1 MRKEIYQSFQ
11 SLKQFCEKEDFKGW
25 DPYDGLNSK
34 VFNILPFKNWSLAR
48 MVWIQAF
55 KWSPINLRTLL
66 LVPKGYNS
74 KGIALFLK
82 GYCNL
87 YFSLNESNGMFGEKQ
102 EVLKKIT
109 YLADLLLTLQN
120 TNYSGSCWGY
130 NFAWQS
136 KAFFLPK
143 NTPTVVATSFVV
155 EALLAAYEITNNR
168 YYLDTAVSAADFI
181 KNDLNRI
188 EKEDGLFMFS
198 YSPLDNRAVY
208 NATLLGTK
216 TLALIY
222 GYTKNEELK
231 ELAFKSA
238 KAVCLLQNEDGS
250 FPHSDQVGE
259 KWRDSFHTGF
269 KLESLFFYQKYCAD
283 DRFSIQIK
291 NGFNYWTKNYFDK
304 KTGFSYYYDRNMQRD
319 HVDLHCASQAIA
331 TFYKLEKFKQN
342 EAFIYKIVSWPMANM
357 QSKKGFFYFQKN
369 KNTINKT
376 LYMRWPNAWMF
387 YGMSFWLLYNHHNDK
402 N

>member
-1 MRKEIYQSFQ
+1 MRKEIYQSFL

-66 LVPKGYNS
+66 LVPTGYNS

-82 GYCNL
+82 GYCNF
-87 YFSLNESNGMFGEKQ
+87 YFSQNESNGIFEEKQ

-155 EALLAAYEITNNR
+155 EALLAAYEITNNKS
-168 YYLDTAVSAADFI
+168 YLDTAISAADFI

-222 GYTKNEELK
+222 SHTKNEELK

-269 KLESLFFYQKYCAD
+269 KLESLFYYQKYCAD
-283 DRFSIQIK
+283 DRFWNQIEK
-291 NGFNYWTKNYFDK
+291 GFNYWIKNYFDE
-304 KTGFSYYYDRNMQRD
+304 KTGFSYYYDRNKQRD
-319 HVDLHCASQAIA
+319 HVDLHCVAQAMA
-331 TFYKLEKFKQN
+331 TFYKLDKFKQN
-342 EAFIYKIVSWPMANM
+342 EAFIDKIVSWPISNM
-357 QSKKGFFYFQKN
+357 QSKTGFFYFQKN
-369 KNTINKT
+369 KNKINKT
-376 LYMRWPNAWMF
+376 LYMRWPNGWMF
-387 YGMSFWLLYNHHNDK
+387 YGMSFWLLYNHHHDK